1 MKNICHSSPKAG
13 FLKQKWKIQ
22 RLFDSAIMIHL
33 YTSEDYIGHF
43 EQKAGE
49 ALLQR
54 YKLYQT

>member
-1 MKNICHSSPKAG
+1 M
-13 FLKQKWKIQ
+13 IQ
-22 RLFDSAIMIHL
+22 L

-54 YKLYQT
+54 YKLYQTQKVQLDASRCNKFVELLKLNQK